1 MSTAASSGT
10 CSLTHSPTYQHLL
23 TPTTLLPL
31 TYPPTHV
38 SRRPKF
44 VFFMLA
50 GPAVPVRTRTRG
62 LLDMGAIAAVLQ
74 VRGNVVT

>member
-10 CSLTHSPTYQHLL
+10 CSLTHSPAHLP
-23 TPTTLLPL
+23 TPTTLLLL
-31 TYPPTHV
+31 TYI

-74 VRGNVVT
+74 VRGKVV

>member
-1 MSTAASSGT
+1 MTTAASSGT
-10 CSLTHSPTYQHLL
+10 CSLTHSPAHLP
-23 TPTTLLPL
+23 TPTTLLLL

-74 VRGNVVT
+74 VRGKVVK

>member
-1 MSTAASSGT
+1 MDARRGV
-10 CSLTHSPTYQHLL
+10 
-23 TPTTLLPL
+23 
-31 TYPPTHV
+31 V

-44 VFFMLA
+44 IFFVLA

-74 VRGNVVT
+74 VSVMVVVL